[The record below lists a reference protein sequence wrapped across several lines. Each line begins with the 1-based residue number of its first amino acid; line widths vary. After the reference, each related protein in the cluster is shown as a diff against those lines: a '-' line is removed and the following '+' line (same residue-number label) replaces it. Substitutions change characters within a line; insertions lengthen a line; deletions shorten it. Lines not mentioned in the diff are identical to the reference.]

1 MDQRRSTITLFH
13 KQNDMYNGERL
24 RHSFF
29 GFGSARMKLARRT
42 ERRRFG
48 GDDNQAFVTLRRC
61 CGRRSV
67 SSLFTKNARLA
78 FRRASNVHRPAC
90 ASRRSRETSARGL
103 MPVMMRAALRWQH
116 SRRAQ
121 SDFGRPHQTRLAY
134 CKVTNFRTVFIF
146 VHFVLLKK
154 YEI

>member
-78 FRRASNVHRPAC
+78 FRRASNVHRPAR

-103 MPVMMRAALRWQH
+103 MPVMMRAALRWQR

-121 SDFGRPHQTRLAY
+121 SDFERPHQTRLAY
-134 CKVTNFRTVFIF
+134 SRVGRIQV
-146 VHFVLLKK
+146 V
-154 YEI
+154 

>member
-13 KQNDMYNGERL
+13 KENDMYNGERL

-78 FRRASNVHRPAC
+78 FVVLPMCIDLHVQALAGDQVS
-90 ASRRSRETSARGL
+90 SANKL
-103 MPVMMRAALRWQH
+103 MSQTEAL
-116 SRRAQ
+116 A
-121 SDFGRPHQTRLAY
+121 L
-134 CKVTNFRTVFIF
+134 
-146 VHFVLLKK
+146 VLSLT
-154 YEI
+154 

>member
-13 KQNDMYNGERL
+13 KQNDMYSGDRL

-29 GFGSARMKLARRT
+29 SFGSARMKLARRM

-48 GDDNQAFVTLRRC
+48 GDDNQAFVTLWRC

-78 FRRASNVHRPAC
+78 FRRVSNVHRPAR

-103 MPVMMRAALRWQH
+103 MPVMMRAALRWQR

-121 SDFGRPHQTRLAY
+121 SDFERPHQTRLVY
-134 CKVTNFRTVFIF
+134 SRVGRMQV
-146 VHFVLLKK
+146 V
-154 YEI
+154 